1 VSRDVSLVDQF
12 ESTTPTVVK
21 PEYLCTPVDKNGEG
35 IVDPVNHLTCYRLSS
50 REPFEP
56 RDVTVVDQFAE
67 QDLRA
72 LRGQCR
78 KADILCVPSTKEV
91 LAAP

>member
-1 VSRDVSLVDQF
+1 MTLVDQF
-12 ESTTPTVVK
+12 GSSVAIVQK
-21 PEYLCTPVDKNGEG
+21 PYRPCNPVDKNGEG
-35 IVDPVNHLTCYRLSS
+35 VVDAVNHLTCYRLSS

-67 QDLRA
+67 QDLRT

-78 KADILCVPSTKEV
+78 KPDILCVPSTKEV